1 MSDDRLTIDADPR
14 AVVGKK
20 VKQLRREGL
29 VPAVIY
35 GINDPI
41 TIQLD
46 NILLRRV
53 LRRAGTTNLIDIS
66 VDGGVRTVLARDIQ
80 QHLTRGDVI
89 HVDFQ
94 EVDLK
99 VKITAEASLILVGR
113 SKMTE
118 DGLGSDVLALTS
130 LEIEA
135 LPDDLIAEIEVD
147 VSGLESAD
155 ESIVVSDLSV
165 PDGVTILIDPETTVA
180 RFEYA
185 RLEEEEEEEELE
197 GLEPTADSVEIIEK
211 GKVEEEEGE
220 EE

>member
-1 MSDDRLTIDADPR
+1 MSNERLSIDAEPR
-14 AVVGKK
+14 TVVGKK

-29 VPAVIY
+29 IPAVIY

-41 TIQLD
+41 TVQMD
-46 NILLRRV
+46 RILLRRV

-80 QHLTRGDVI
+80 QHLTRGDLI

-113 SKMTE
+113 SQMTE
-118 DGLGSDVLALTS
+118 DGLGSDVLAITS
-130 LEIEA
+130 VEIEA

-147 VSGLESAD
+147 VSQLESAD
-155 ESIVVSDLSV
+155 STILVSDLPV
-165 PDGVTILIDPETTVA
+165 PEGVAILTDPETAVA

-185 RLEEEEEEEELE
+185 RLEEEEEEEEELE
-197 GLEPTADSVEIIEK
+197 FEPTADSVEIIEK
-211 GKVEEEEGE
+211 GKTEEEEE
-220 EE
+220 EL

>member
-1 MSDDRLTIDADPR
+1 MPDDRLTIDAEPR
-14 AVVGKK
+14 AIIGKK
-20 VKQLRREGL
+20 VKQLRREGI

-41 TIQLD
+41 TIQMD

-113 SKMTE
+113 SQMTE
-118 DGLGSDVLALTS
+118 DGLGSDVLSLTS
-130 LEIEA
+130 VEIEA

-147 VSGLESAD
+147 VSQLESAD
-155 ESIVVSDLSV
+155 ATILVSDLPV
-165 PDGVTILIDPETTVA
+165 PDGVAILVDPETAVA

-185 RLEEEEEEEELE
+185 RLEEEEEEEEVE
-197 GLEPTADSVEIIEK
+197 GFEPTADSVEIIEK

-220 EE
+220 